1 MGEGEAGS
9 GKRVGAGDN
18 QAGES
23 WAALREYLI
32 QVRVFRSGDFIE
44 QGPSGNVSIDTSK
57 LPERETDEELKA
69 RMREAFRRE
78 MDKLHGDD

>member
-23 WAALREYLI
+23 WAALREYMIRIGL
-32 QVRVFRSGDFIE
+32 FRSGDFIE

-57 LPERETDEELKA
+57 LPPRETEAELKQ

-78 MDKLHGDD
+78 MDNLHSDD